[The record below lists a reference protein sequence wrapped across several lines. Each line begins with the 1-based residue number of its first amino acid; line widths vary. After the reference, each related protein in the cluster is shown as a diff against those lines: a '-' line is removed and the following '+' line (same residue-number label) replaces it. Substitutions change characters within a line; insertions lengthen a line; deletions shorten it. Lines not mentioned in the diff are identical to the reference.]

1 MQCWVVRWCLECAA
15 VASAAVGAVKAV
27 ALAVRAGVSDGF
39 AGPSSWVSPGDE
51 FEVQQPFRPHLNISF
66 PDTFFW
72 ESWRGIQFWRTL
84 ESQREIS
91 FWDIHMY
98 FTRMGRFVIF
108 QLRGSHLQSNRNLLV
123 SQCWRNPLEICRASR
138 FYSSLTLPRLA
149 TMWDELKMQFYG
161 QLPRCPVPH
170 SSLPATQRPTTFSQP
185 LLCKIQSL
193 SLEICNVCGDPSWP
207 K

>member
-1 MQCWVVRWCLECAA
+1 MVPRVCSSCICSSRSSKSSCTCSKSRGQRRFCRTLESHREMNSRC
-15 VASAAVGAVKAV
+15 SNLFG
-27 ALAVRAGVSDGF
+27 
-39 AGPSSWVSPGDE
+39 
-51 FEVQQPFRPHLNISF
+51 HISF

-108 QLRGSHLQSNRNLLV
+108 KLRGSHLQSNRNLLV